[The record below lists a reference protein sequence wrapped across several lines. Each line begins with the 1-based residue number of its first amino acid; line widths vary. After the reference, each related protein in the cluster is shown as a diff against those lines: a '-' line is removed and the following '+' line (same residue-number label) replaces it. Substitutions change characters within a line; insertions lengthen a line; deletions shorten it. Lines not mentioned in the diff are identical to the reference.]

1 MKTNLNGE
9 SMKLS
14 MQWRVCLC
22 FVALLCLASLP
33 VMGQTLPK
41 TGVAGSSHDVGGR
54 GCQGCHASHN
64 GALANS
70 GTNAATGQI
79 LLWARNFP
87 AASLAYGVYDSA
99 TMKNKSVEL
108 GSTALTSS
116 TDVRM
121 YSLLC
126 LSCHDGVTSSFT
138 TMNNLNKVGSKAS
151 FATGA
156 YESYGLTNDHPVNMP
171 YDPTKNTSLQPVA
184 TVTPNMPLFGT
195 TNTVQC
201 ATCHEPHNNT
211 NTHFLRR
218 ANNTTLCT
226 GCHL

>member
-1 MKTNLNGE
+1 MRL
-9 SMKLS
+9 LS
-14 MQWRVCLC
+14 QLRVCLC
-22 FVALLCLASLP
+22 FVLLLCLACLP
-33 VMGQTLPK
+33 VTAANLPK
-41 TGVAGSSHDVGGR
+41 TGVAGSVHDIGGR

-64 GALANS
+64 GALANG
-70 GTNAATGQI
+70 GTSATTGQI

-87 AASLAYGVYDSA
+87 SGSLSYGIYDSA
-99 TMKNKSVEL
+99 TQKNKAVEL
-108 GSTALTSS
+108 GGTTLSSS

-138 TMNNLNKVGSKAS
+138 GMSNLNKVGSRAAFAS
-151 FATGA
+151 GA
-156 YESYGLTNDHPVNMP
+156 YESQGLTNDHPVNMP
-171 YDPTKNTSLQPVA
+171 YDPAKNTSLQAVA
-184 TVTPNMPLFGT
+184 TVAANMPLFGSS
-195 TNTVQC
+195 NTVQC

-211 NTHFLRR
+211 NTRFLRQ